1 MADIERFHPL
11 NARVFVRP
19 DKPADKIGSII
30 IPDRAKKPTDTGV
43 VVAFGPGM
51 LMADGNRWPMPLGMK
66 LGDRVIYDARNPY
79 TMVKLDGVELAS
91 MHDTDIFAVIEE

>member
-1 MADIERFHPL
+1 MSDIERFHPL

-30 IPDRAKKPTDTGV
+30 IPERAKKATDTGV

-51 LMADGNRWPMPLGMK
+51 LCGDGTRWPMPDFK
-66 LGDRVIYDARNPY
+66 PGDRVIYDARNPY
-79 TMVKLDGVELAS
+79 TMVKIDGVELAS
-91 MHDTDIFAVIEE
+91 MHDTDVFAVIEE